1 MVLEVSLVFAC
12 TIFLILPQHCTLF
25 SYNDPSRDSER
36 SRRSGPRPK
45 LLQGGDNHYPMF
57 VNVIANDEPV
67 KEHLV
72 NIQTQ
77 RQNVKPFV
85 CHKLLFILTC
95 FFF

>member
-1 MVLEVSLVFAC
+1 MFAVQVC
-12 TIFLILPQHCTLF
+12 AAYVPSNCTLC
-25 SYNDPSRDSER
+25 SYNDPARDNDR
-36 SRRSGPRPK
+36 RRRSGSRPQ

-77 RQNVKPFV
+77 RQNVKSFV
-85 CHKLLFILTC
+85 CLMVVYSYLVF
-95 FFF
+95 